1 MKGVFAKKFFGAR
14 RDSAGGALASV
25 LRDTLAKSGH
35 LMRPSVVSGT
45 VRGLALQGGQGLA
58 APIQNEVGRSLISQ
72 HFLPR
77 SGTNGYFRRT
87 LRNEG
92 FSRASGTTGDQR
104 ARWSCLRPPPRSCCA
119 EISLESAAASWGRPR
134 LLNEIVERLLKHE
147 AWRCKVHSRR
157 PNGPLMRFDD
167 RATDRK
173 SDPHPLQQF
182 CAWQSYIG
190 AKPMIFCSSNWATT
204 RYGPW

>member
-1 MKGVFAKKFFGAR
+1 MKDVFAKKFLVPGEIPLAACSHRFFGN
-14 RDSAGGALASV
+14 
-25 LRDTLAKSGH
+25 TLLKAGH
-35 LMRPSVVSGT
+35 LMRSSVVSGA
-45 VRGLALQGGQGLA
+45 VRGLALLGGQGLA

-92 FSRASGTTGDQR
+92 FSRASGTTADQR

-134 LLNEIVERLLKHE
+134 LLNEIVERLLKHV
-147 AWRCKVHSRR
+147 CKVHSRR

-204 RYGPW
+204 RYAPW